1 MENLKGAA
9 GEVAL
14 RLGAENEAFG
24 VINVGDD
31 AKLVRLCEE
40 NGLATGEREFSG
52 SLFHEINQPHSPV
65 NLLIGSRKFTEGW
78 SS

>member
-1 MENLKGAA
+1 VENLKGAA

-52 SLFHEINQPHSPV
+52 ALFHEINQPHSPV